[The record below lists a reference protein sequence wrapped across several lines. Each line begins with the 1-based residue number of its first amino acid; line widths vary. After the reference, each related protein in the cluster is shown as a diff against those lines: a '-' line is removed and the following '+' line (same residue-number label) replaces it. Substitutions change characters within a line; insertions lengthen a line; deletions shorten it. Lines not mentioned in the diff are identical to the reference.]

1 MKDILHDFSVRA
13 AATIALA
20 LSVLLQP
27 LPAAMA
33 DDSAG
38 RNPIQSTNSE
48 PEEFG
53 GLDIEQLSRVRIVS
67 ATLTPTQV
75 RLVPAK
81 TTFLDAATIAQCGA
95 RNLNELL
102 EIYAPN
108 TQLIA
113 HNTHQDHFGIRG
125 IISDRDDKYLLRVDG
140 KVMNNRFFSGAE
152 SERDLPL
159 LGDFRSVT
167 LVHGPASATYG
178 AGALAGVLNLET
190 YNGLTFE
197 GADAQ
202 IRHGFWDQFTAGE
215 FRFGHKFNEES
226 GLFLYAGVADQS
238 GANQHDSPLVYGK
251 SFATPGDAPDVV
263 SGQPVTFAVSN
274 WHDAGGILKVKLH
287 ASYVY
292 GPAEIWARYTQGGG
306 LVRPQRSNLSN
317 TGNFSAWEKG
327 HRNLSEQ
334 FTIGTKY
341 KQDLSDV
348 FNLETF
354 VSYDQYLYRL
364 WLYDIYPT
372 SDDRR
377 EREVYGRVLGTW
389 TPDKKHSVALG
400 LEYSH
405 MWFDGASAS
414 AQTVGVKPL
423 QDAWQTDTISLLAE
437 HQWHLSDQWTSFAS
451 IRGDKHTYTDW
462 LISPRL
468 ALAFAPSSEDTL
480 KLIAARAKRRSGDG
494 ELRQGDV
501 MSGTKGATETLDSL
515 EFRYERQQDGHWNF
529 GVSVFLEQSEAI
541 GFSSVV
547 NHSIPVGTFKIWGVE
562 PEITFHSE
570 KTRLTLSHGYT
581 KLLGSSLATPTTIQ
595 GITAEPYGYGHDL
608 ANWANHITKLALIQ
622 DLNGQWTA
630 STSLRVYWGFPGAKD
645 LADWNGAQS
654 SPRGY
659 ALADPGYDAAYG
671 PSVYWNAGLEYRPTK
686 HLTVRA
692 DAFNILGWADQTLN
706 KRIYYFRG
714 SDYSVEA
721 ASVALSAKFTF

>member
-1 MKDILHDFSVRA
+1 MKDSFYDFSMRTAVM
-13 AATIALA
+13 IALA
-20 LSVLLQP
+20 LSSLLQH

-33 DDSAG
+33 DELAG
-38 RNPIQSTNSE
+38 QNLIRSTNSE

-81 TTFLDAATIAQCGA
+81 TTVLDEATIAQCGA

-102 EIYAPN
+102 EIYTPN
-108 TQLIA
+108 AQLIA

-140 KVMNNRFFSGAE
+140 KVMNHRYFAGAD

-159 LGDFRSVT
+159 LGDLHSVT
-167 LVHGPASATYG
+167 VVHGPASATYG

-190 YNGLTFE
+190 HNGLTFE

-226 GLFLYAGVADQS
+226 GLFLYAGAADQS
-238 GANQHDSPLVYGK
+238 GANQHDSPLVFGK
-251 SFATPGDAPDVV
+251 SFATPGATPDVV
-263 SGQPVTFAVSN
+263 SGQPVAFSVPN
-274 WHDAGGILKVKLH
+274 LHDAGGILKVKLH
-287 ASYVY
+287 ASYVN

-306 LVRPQRSNLSN
+306 LVRPQRGNLLM
-317 TGNFSAWEKG
+317 TGDFSAAQKG

-334 FTIGTKY
+334 FTVGTKY

-354 VSYDQYLYRL
+354 VSYDQYMYRL
-364 WLYDIYPT
+364 WLYDVYPT

-377 EREVYGRVLGTW
+377 EREAYGRVLGTW
-389 TPDKKHSVALG
+389 TPDKRHSVALG
-400 LEYSH
+400 VEYSH

-423 QDAWQTDTISLLAE
+423 QDAWQTDTVSLLAE
-437 HQWHLSDQWTSFAS
+437 HQWHLSDQWTTFAS
-451 IRGDKHTYTDW
+451 ARVDKHTYTDW
-462 LISPRL
+462 LFSPRL
-468 ALAFAPSSEDTL
+468 ALVFTPDSEDTL
-480 KLIAARAKRRSGDG
+480 KLIGARAKRRSGDG

-501 MSGTKGATETLDSL
+501 LSGTQGATETLDSL
-515 EFRYERQQDGHWNF
+515 EFRYERQHNRQWTF
-529 GVSVFLEQSEAI
+529 GCSAFVERNEAI
-541 GFSSVV
+541 GFSTVL

-581 KLLGSSLATPTTIQ
+581 QLFESSLATPTTIQ

-608 ANWANHITKLALIQ
+608 ANWANNITKLALIQ
-622 DLNGQWTA
+622 ELDGKWTA
-630 STSLRVYWGFPGAKD
+630 STSLRLYWGFPGAKD
-645 LADWNGAQS
+645 LAGWNGAKS
-654 SPRGY
+654 SPLSY

-721 ASVALSAKFTF
+721 ASVAISAKLTF